1 MNDGTRRGRS
11 GDDGEHVGDSERQ
24 GHNHKATDGGGE
36 MTTRGIA
43 AIARG
48 SHIRNNK
55 GNKSKIPASP
65 GKTIEWSYDQ
75 RVLMRSAGMNDEGR
89 TKL

>member
-24 GHNHKATDGGGE
+24 GTTTRQPTVGDE

>member
-1 MNDGTRRGRS
+1 MNDGIRRGRS
-11 GDDGEHVGDSERQ
+11 GDDGGHVGDSERQ

-48 SHIRNNK
+48 SHIRK
-55 GNKSKIPASP
+55 K
-65 GKTIEWSYDQ
+65 
-75 RVLMRSAGMNDEGR
+75 
-89 TKL
+89 

>member
-1 MNDGTRRGRS
+1 MNDGIRRGRS
-11 GDDGEHVGDSERQ
+11 GDDGGHVGDSERQ

-48 SHIRNNK
+48 SHIR
-55 GNKSKIPASP
+55 KIRAISLRFPHR
-65 GKTIEWSYDQ
+65 
-75 RVLMRSAGMNDEGR
+75 RVKQLNGVMIREC
-89 TKL
+89 